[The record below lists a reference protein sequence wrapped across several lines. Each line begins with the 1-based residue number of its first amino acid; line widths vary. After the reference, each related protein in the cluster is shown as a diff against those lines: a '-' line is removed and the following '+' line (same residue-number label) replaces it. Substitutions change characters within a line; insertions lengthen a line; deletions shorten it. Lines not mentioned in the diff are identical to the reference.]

1 MATSESAYTELWQ
14 TISEIRQK
22 RQVFFSFPEKDL
34 QRLLDYRKLRTEK
47 YESIKTILKGSD
59 DHLYHNHKEIF
70 SRQYVHKLQDY
81 NNLELYKTFDI
92 NLPYESN
99 NEQEIYF
106 NNEKD
111 TYSTKNHSFYPS
123 VHKNNLNQDIKTKR
137 YLSPL
142 IKSKV
147 ETSKSSSTSST
158 LEHIEMKKK
167 KHIKKNENDYKG
179 IINTPNKK
187 VIQPSLLPLFVMA
200 PLQSIHWVFPL
211 EFTQTLNNMN
221 ILKKENEKYC
231 LESLVDNIKQLS
243 PIPHPH

>member
-81 NNLELYKTFDI
+81 NNLELYKTFDK

-111 TYSTKNHSFYPS
+111 TYSTKNIPFT
-123 VHKNNLNQDIKTKR
+123 LRCIKIT
-137 YLSPL
+137 
-142 IKSKV
+142 
-147 ETSKSSSTSST
+147 
-158 LEHIEMKKK
+158 
-167 KHIKKNENDYKG
+167 
-179 IINTPNKK
+179 
-187 VIQPSLLPLFVMA
+187 
-200 PLQSIHWVFPL
+200 
-211 EFTQTLNNMN
+211 
-221 ILKKENEKYC
+221 
-231 LESLVDNIKQLS
+231 
-243 PIPHPH
+243 